1 MKTGKLITKYRWW
14 IMGFAL
20 TITLVFGLQIP
31 KSQIDPNMDNYIPTK
46 MESRINTNKIQEIF
60 GGSDP
65 MVIAFETKDVLNP
78 ETLKRVK
85 KISKSLKKL
94 DDVNKV
100 LSLFDLKSIKGEDGA
115 MIVDPAVPHIPKTP
129 EGREKLRKE
138 LENNSMVYKKVVSED
153 FKMTAIIAT
162 VKKEVIEEEF
172 MAKVNRIMEENP
184 GSEKVYMGGIPYLT
198 AIVSKDLSH
207 DFKILLPVGIAIM
220 LFMLYFFF
228 RQKRGVLLPFLIVLM
243 SIVFSM
249 GLIPVLGWKLSIVTL
264 LLPII
269 LIAVANDYGIHL
281 IARYQELFKD
291 YGSEYAKKKLAE
303 VTYSGL
309 KLPIIL
315 TGLTTIVGILS
326 LLSHRMIPARQIGVL
341 AAAGI
346 TFALFFSLV
355 LIPAILS
362 LLKKKGPPVFN
373 KKHKTDIMDRILKK
387 FGLLVT
393 NQPKKILIFA
403 LSLVILTGTG
413 LIFLKVDTN
422 IENFFPKHHAV
433 RQGAKVI
440 NDNFGGSQ
448 NLSVLVEGD
457 IKDPALLKRMEKYEE
472 SIKTH
477 EGVGNIFSIT
487 DVVKEMSKAINDKG
501 DSLYNKIPGTRN
513 AVAQYFELY
522 SMSGDPDDFEQL
534 VDFDYQH
541 ALIMV
546 TLKDASNTNVNGVI
560 KYIRK
565 LTKGDKNIKLIGG
578 YTYISSQLAHL
589 VVKGQMISL
598 LLAMAAIIFLVMLI
612 FRSVRIGLMSSVPLL
627 LAIIFLFGL
636 MGILGIR
643 LDIATALLSSM
654 MIGIGVDYTI
664 HFLWRYKE
672 EFHTSL
678 NSSLA
683 IRKTLETTGRGI
695 VFNALSVII
704 GFSVLLISTFPPIRF
719 FGFLVIISIS
729 ACLIG
734 ALMIIPSLLIV
745 FDVNVEPW
753 KKIRSWKLFKN
764 SGIQISLKREKHK
777 PAY

>member
-1 MKTGKLITKYRWW
+1 MRTGKLLTKYRWW

-20 TITLVFGLQIP
+20 AITLLFAIQIP
-31 KSQIDPNMDNYIPTK
+31 RSQVDPNMDNYIPEK
-46 MESRINTNKIQEIF
+46 MESRINTNKIEEIF

-65 MVIAFETKDVLNP
+65 ILIAFQADDVLNP
-78 ETLKRVK
+78 ETLKRVR

-115 MIVDPAVPHIPKTP
+115 MIVNPAVMQIPKTT
-129 EGREKLRKE
+129 EEREELRKE

-162 VKKEVIEEEF
+162 VKKGVVTEDF
-172 MAKVNRIMEENP
+172 MAKVNRIMENNP

-198 AIVSKDLSH
+198 AIVSNDLSH
-207 DFKILLPVGIAIM
+207 DFKFLLPIGMAIM
-220 LFMLYFFF
+220 LLMLYFFF
-228 RQKRGVLLPFLIVLM
+228 RQKRGVLLPFMIVLM
-243 SIVFSM
+243 SIAFSM
-249 GLIPVLGWKLSIVTL
+249 GLIPLLGWKLSIVTL

-281 IARYQELFKD
+281 IARYQELFKENGD
-291 YGSEYAKKKLAE
+291 YSQKKLAE
-303 VTYSGL
+303 TTYSGL
-309 KLPIIL
+309 RTPIIL

-326 LLSHRMIPARQIGVL
+326 LLSHRMIPAKQLGVL

-346 TFALFFSLV
+346 AFALIFSLI

-362 LLKKKGPPVFN
+362 LLKKKEPPVFS
-373 KKHKTDIMDRILKK
+373 KKHKTDIMDRSLKK
-387 FGLLVT
+387 LGFLVT
-393 NQPKKILIFA
+393 AHPKKILIYAF
-403 LSLVILTGTG
+403 SLVIITGSG
-413 LIFLKVDTN
+413 LLFLKVDTN

-440 NDNFGGSQ
+440 NENFGGSQ
-448 NLSVLVEGD
+448 NLSILVEGD
-457 IKDPALLKRMEKYEE
+457 IKDPALLKRMEKYEK

-477 EGVGNIFSIT
+477 KGVGNIFSIT

-501 DSLYNKIPGTRN
+501 DSLYDKIPGSRN

-546 TLKDASNTNVNGVI
+546 TLNDASNTNIKEVI
-560 KYIRK
+560 RAIREI
-565 LTKGDKNIKLIGG
+565 TRGDKNIRLIGG
-578 YTYISSQLAHL
+578 YTYITSQMADL

-598 LLAMAAIIFLVMLI
+598 FLAMIAIILLVMLI
-612 FRSVRIGLMSSVPLL
+612 FRSVRTGLMSGVPLL
-627 LAIIFLFGL
+627 LAIILLFGL
-636 MGILGIR
+636 MGLLGIH

-664 HFLWRYKE
+664 HFIWRYKE
-672 EFHTSL
+672 ELYKSL
-678 NSSLA
+678 SPA
-683 IRKTLETTGRGI
+683 IAVRKTLVTTGRGI
-695 VFNALSVII
+695 VFNAISVIV
-704 GFSVLLISTFPPIRF
+704 GFTVLLISSFPPIRF

-734 ALMIIPSLLIV
+734 ALIIIPSILLV
-745 FDVNVEPW
+745 FKVDIEPW
-753 KKIRSWKLFKN
+753 GKIKIANIFRKPDIQTALKK
-764 SGIQISLKREKHK
+764 QKHK